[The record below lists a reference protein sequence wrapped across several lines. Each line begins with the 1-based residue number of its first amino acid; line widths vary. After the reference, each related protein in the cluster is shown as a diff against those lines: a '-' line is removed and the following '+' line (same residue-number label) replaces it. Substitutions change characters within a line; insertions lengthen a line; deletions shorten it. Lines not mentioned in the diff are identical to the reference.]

1 MSEFSSPQVSPTPN
15 VLFDPLM
22 AGKQQA
28 QTNQLQ
34 MQQIDLTAA
43 DHEQVGRL
51 AAGLLNIKDP
61 AARAQAYAQGVGVLQ
76 SQGLA
81 KYAPPTLPDEQ
92 SLQMLVSQSLPVT
105 DQYKLGIAT
114 PAGTTAAINAA
125 LTPGQPGY
133 SGTTGTAAPG
143 SVATTPSTTIE
154 PAAFNNATAVRDGLI
169 KRGVDPDTATA
180 LAANALHESVANPRT
195 GRGDNGNSAGLFQW
209 AGPRLQAYTDTY
221 GHSPDGSP
229 LDEQLDNVVRE
240 LKGSEAPAA
249 AKIAEAQG
257 PAAKAAAVSQYYL
270 RPKDIQAEMQR
281 RSATALQLQQQ
292 IGGGTTTASATPP
305 GGVAARTGGTDTA
318 GPGAGSGGPPGGT
331 MTPLPPDQAT
341 AQAKATGQPVPV
353 AGSQGLWALPNG
365 NMTST
370 PPSTTTAAVAPPAPV
385 PPPASSQASLPH
397 ASSVPTGASS
407 PQYQQ
412 AMDLQRRAM
421 ILDAQPDPT
430 GRLKTLAAGLRS
442 QAALALQ
449 NDSVVNTQEGQL
461 HTLTGKLD
469 DPAKPLADYR
479 ETTPGSGI
487 WVGGPGTEP
496 KFQPPGRLII
506 DKAGDVWRTTTG
518 GAEKLSRLD
527 PAAVAALNEAAA
539 AGTATGTAVAKQL
552 PELMAQARNA
562 ASQEGQIDY
571 ATNQLREA
579 TKGGIPTGYFS
590 QGLATAA
597 AAAKSLGL
605 TDALRA
611 VGVNPEAVGNVQTAQ
626 KTLSVIGGA
635 ILRQAL
641 GPGSAVTDAKVEQ
654 FIHTQPGIETDPQA
668 LQRIMAWA
676 RSQFTYERELGTAA
690 VAEAAKPENAGRLP
704 PHFLAAYYRDHGFA
718 PIYDT
723 GTQEMQQPDG
733 RQPSRET
740 QAPQARVP
748 QEGDTATGKDGHKI
762 VLRGGLWVPQ

>member
-1 MSEFSSPQVSPTPN
+1 MSGAQQSGFAN
-15 VLFDPLM
+15 VLFNPLM
-22 AGKQQA
+22 AGQQQA
-28 QTNQLQ
+28 QQNQLQ
-34 MQQIDLTAA
+34 MQQMDLTAA

-61 AARAQAYAQGVGVLQ
+61 TARAQAYAQGVGVLQ

-92 SLQMLVSQSLPVT
+92 SLQMLVSQTIPVQ

-125 LTPGQPGY
+125 LTPGP
-133 SGTTGTAAPG
+133 
-143 SVATTPSTTIE
+143 PS
-154 PAAFNNATAVRDGLI
+154 
-169 KRGVDPDTATA
+169 
-180 LAANALHESVANPRT
+180 
-195 GRGDNGNSAGLFQW
+195 
-209 AGPRLQAYTDTY
+209 
-221 GHSPDGSP
+221 
-229 LDEQLDNVVRE
+229 
-240 LKGSEAPAA
+240 
-249 AKIAEAQG
+249 
-257 PAAKAAAVSQYYL
+257 
-270 RPKDIQAEMQR
+270 
-281 RSATALQLQQQ
+281 
-292 IGGGTTTASATPP
+292 GGTGASATPAGGGGDFGTRLAQSESGGKTSVINPQGYTGTYQFGKQRLADLGYYTPAPGEDMKNNTAWAGKVSVPGFNVTDQQSFAANPAAQQAVFNTHLGNIDQAIAATPGASRFDPNGLRAVAHLGGVEGMQKFVASGGVFSPSDANGTSLAAYYNKFSGGAP
-305 GGVAARTGGTDTA
+305 GGATTA
-318 GPGAGSGGPPGGT
+318 STAPT
-331 MTPLPPDQAT
+331 T
-341 AQAKATGQPVPV
+341 AQPGQPVPTQV
-353 AGSQGLWALPNG
+353 ASNTP
-365 NMTST
+365 MVST
-370 PPSTTTAAVAPPAPV
+370 APGGHAQPPAQTDTTQPPAPV
-385 PPPASSQASLPH
+385 PPPASSQANLPH

-407 PQYQQ
+407 QQYQQ

-469 DPAKPLADYR
+469 DPAKPLADYH

-552 PELMAQARNA
+552 PELMTQARNA
-562 ASQEGQIDY
+562 AAQEGQIDY

-740 QAPQARVP
+740 PPPASTKRPPLSSFQ
-748 QEGDTATGKDGHKI
+748 K
-762 VLRGGLWVPQ
+762 

>member
-1 MSEFSSPQVSPTPN
+1 MPEFTSGDMPSPFPN
-15 VLFDPLM
+15 QNILFNS
-22 AGKQQA
+22 ASGITGQQI
-28 QTNQLQ
+28 QQNQLGI
-34 MQQIDLTAA
+34 QQKQLELTDA

-81 KYAPPTLPDEQ
+81 KYAPPTVPDEQ
-92 SLQMLVSQSLPVT
+92 SLQMLVSRSVPVT

-143 SVATTPSTTIE
+143 SVATTPSGTIE
-154 PAAFNNATAVRDGLI
+154 PAAFSNATAVRDGLI
-169 KRGVDPDTATA
+169 KRGMDPDTATGA
-180 LAANALHESVANPRT
+180 AANALHESVANPRT
-195 GRGDNGNSAGLFQW
+195 GRGDKGNAAGLFMWQ
-209 AGPRLQAYTDTY
+209 GPRLQAYIDKT
-221 GHSPDGSP
+221 GHPPDGAP
-229 LDEQLDNVVRE
+229 LDEQLDFLMSEWN
-240 LKGSEAPAA
+240 GSESAAA
-249 AKIAEAQG
+249 AKIAAAQG
-257 PAAKAAAVSQYYL
+257 PAAKAAAFSQYFL
-270 RPKDIQAEMQR
+270 RPKDTVGEMQR

-292 IGGGTTTASATPP
+292 IGGGTTTASAAPT
-305 GGVAARTGGTDTA
+305 AAQ
-318 GPGAGSGGPPGGT
+318 P
-331 MTPLPPDQAT
+331 
-341 AQAKATGQPVPV
+341 GQPVPTQV
-353 AGSQGLWALPNG
+353 AGPP
-365 NMTST
+365 MVST
-370 PPSTTTAAVAPPAPV
+370 APPGSTAAPGGARHAAADSTSASVRGPQP
-385 PPPASSQASLPH
+385 SSQANLPH
-397 ASSVPTGASS
+397 ASEVPTGANSQ
-407 PQYQQ
+407 QYQQ

-469 DPAKPLADYR
+469 DPAKPLADYH

-552 PELMAQARNA
+552 PELMTQARNA

-605 TDALRA
+605 DGALRA

-718 PIYDT
+718 PIYDP

-733 RQPSRET
+733 RQPG
-740 QAPQARVP
+740 ARDARRRKRACP
-748 QEGDTATGKDGHKI
+748 RKAIQ
-762 VLRGGLWVPQ
+762 RR